1 MSAIDWF
8 WVLLILVAI
17 FVKISDDVTK
27 KSQEEPKETVE
38 PQEESKETE
47 GPEAGAEETHD
58 PQAEPAETGE
68 PEEVHEQP
76 EEKQGINYKA
86 LLALVLML
94 AIVVLTMCL
103 AFASIDAVFG
113 R

>member
-17 FVKISDDVTK
+17 FVKLSDDVTK
-27 KSQEEPKETVE
+27 KSQEEPTETVE
-38 PQEESKETE
+38 PQEETSE
-47 GPEAGAEETHD
+47 
-58 PQAEPAETGE
+58 PQAEPTETDE
-68 PEEVHEQP
+68 PEEAHERP

-86 LLALVLML
+86 LLAIVLML

-113 R
+113 H